1 MGSAIGGIRG
11 LVKVSTEEDMAIDE
25 ALLEVRA
32 YGGEGYMPLIDYG
45 AWRVAVLRYA
55 DELLP
60 QNIDN
65 MQRHD
70 ETDEVF
76 VLLEGRCILF
86 IGEGRETVSTIHALD
101 MQPLKLYNVKKG
113 CWHTHTLSQDAT
125 VLVVENRDTT
135 LGNSPRVPLNPSQTA
150 KLTDLTRGRWGVS

>member
-1 MGSAIGGIRG
+1 
-11 LVKVSTEEDMAIDE
+11 MAIDE
-25 ALLEVRA
+25 SLLEVRT

-45 AWRVAVLRYA
+45 EWRVAVLRHA

-86 IGEGRETVSTIHALD
+86 IGEGQEAVTTIHAQD
-101 MQPLKLYNVKKG
+101 MQPLKLYNVKVG
-113 CWHTHTLSQDAT
+113 CWHTHTLSEDAT

-135 LGNSPRVPLNPSQTA
+135 LENSPSVPLNASQRA
-150 KLTDLTRGRWGVS
+150 KLTDLTRDLWGVS

>member
-1 MGSAIGGIRG
+1 MRLLNKDARMSFRRISRELKLSLTTVTTRVKKLEKEGII
-11 LVKVSTEEDMAIDE
+11 K
-25 ALLEVRA
+25 
-32 YGGEGYMPLIDYG
+32 GYMPLIDYG
-45 AWRVAVLRYA
+45 EWRVAVLCYA

-70 ETDEVF
+70 ETDEVV

-86 IGEGRETVSTIHALD
+86 IGEGQEAVITIHAQD
-101 MQPLKLYNVKKG
+101 MQPLKLHNVKVG
-113 CWHTHTLSQDAT
+113 CWHTHTLSEDAT

-135 LGNSPRVPLNPSQTA
+135 LQNSPKNPLSPAQRARLSRS
-150 KLTDLTRGRWGVS
+150 KIS

>member
-1 MGSAIGGIRG
+1 MHEFHEYT
-11 LVKVSTEEDMAIDE
+11 STEEDMTIDE
-25 ALLEVRA
+25 SLLEVRA

-45 AWRVAVLRYA
+45 EWRVAILRYA

-76 VLLEGRCILF
+76 VLLAGRCMLF
-86 IGEGRETVSTIHALD
+86 IGEGQEDVSAIHAQD
-101 MQPLKLYNVKKG
+101 MQPLKLYNVKVG
-113 CWHTHTLSQDAT
+113 CWHTHTLSEDAT

-135 LGNSPRVPLNPSQTA
+135 LQNSPRIPLNPSERTR
-150 KLTDLTRGRWGVS
+150 LIDLTRARWGV